1 MSGPAQGERR
11 AQGWPVSLTDVAGKV
26 ERGVRL
32 TAPEG
37 LLLLGEAD
45 LSLLRTLASLVRFRK
60 HSDPEVTYVIG
71 RNLSYTNVC
80 WVQCAFCAFYR
91 LPGEEGAWTL
101 TREEILAKVQDL
113 VTLGGTEILFQ
124 GGLNPALKIG
134 WYEETFRAI
143 KGAFPVHL
151 HALSPAE
158 LLYLAKISGLTLPA
172 TLERLKRAGLDSIPG
187 GGAEILVDAVR
198 QQISPLKDTTE
209 EWLECMRT
217 AHHLGIPSTA
227 TMMYG
232 SVETPEQRI
241 EHLCRI
247 RELQDETRGFTA
259 FVAWNYQPDHTVLGG
274 TRTDGMDHLRTVA
287 VARLML
293 DNVPNLQAS
302 WVTQGPEIARTSLF
316 YGVNDFGSTVLEE
329 KVVSAAGAT
338 WLLSLDEILASIRSA
353 GFTPRRRNTRYER
366 LD

>member
-1 MSGPAQGERR
+1 MSLA
-11 AQGWPVSLTDVAGKV
+11 AIAGKV
-26 ERGVRL
+26 ERGERL
-32 TAPEG
+32 TAADG
-37 LLLLGEAD
+37 LRLLLEAE
-45 LSLLRTLASLVRFRK
+45 LPLLRTLASRVRYRK
-60 HSDPEVTYVIG
+60 HPAPEVTYVIG

-101 TREEILAKVQDL
+101 TRDEILEKVREL
-113 VTLGGTEILFQ
+113 TALGGTEVLFQ

-134 WYEETFRAI
+134 WYEETFGAI
-143 KGAFPVHL
+143 KATFPVHL

-158 LLYLAKISGLTLPA
+158 LLYLAKISGLTLA
-172 TLERLKRAGLDSIPG
+172 GTLERLKRAGLDSIPG

-209 EWLECMRT
+209 EWLHCMRT

-232 SVETPEQRI
+232 SVETAAQRI

-247 RELQDETRGFTA
+247 RDLQDETGGFTA
-259 FVAWNYQPDHTVLGG
+259 FIAWNYQPDHTALGG
-274 TRTDGMDHLRTVA
+274 IRTDGIDHLRTAA

-293 DNVPNLQAS
+293 DNVPSLQAS

-338 WLLSLDEILASIRSA
+338 YLLSLDEIVASIRSA
-353 GFTPRRRNTRYER
+353 GFTPRRRNTRYE
-366 LD
+366 LLP

>member
-1 MSGPAQGERR
+1 MT
-11 AQGWPVSLTDVAGKV
+11 LTAIARKV
-26 ERGVRL
+26 ERGERL
-32 TAPEG
+32 SPAEG
-37 LLLLGEAD
+37 LVLLREAD
-45 LSLLRTLASLVRFRK
+45 LSLLRTLASLVRYRK
-60 HSDPEVTYVIG
+60 HPAPEVTYVVG

-80 WVQCAFCAFYR
+80 WVQCTFCAFYR

-101 TREEILAKVQDL
+101 TREEILGKVQEL
-113 VTLGGTEILFQ
+113 TALGGTEVLFQ

-134 WYEETFRAI
+134 WYEETFAAI
-143 KGAFPVHL
+143 KAAFPVHL

-158 LLYLAKISGLTLPA
+158 LLYLAKISGLSLAA

-198 QQISPLKDTTE
+198 QEISPLKDTAE
-209 EWLECMRT
+209 EWLACMRT
-217 AHHLGIPSTA
+217 AHHLGIPSSA

-232 SVETPEQRI
+232 SVETPEQRV

-247 RELQDETRGFTA
+247 RAIQDETGGFTA
-259 FVAWNYQPDHTVLGG
+259 FIAWNYQPDHTVLGG
-274 TRTDGMDHLRTVA
+274 ARTDGIDHLRTVA

-293 DNVPNLQAS
+293 DNIPSLQAS

-366 LD
+366 LE